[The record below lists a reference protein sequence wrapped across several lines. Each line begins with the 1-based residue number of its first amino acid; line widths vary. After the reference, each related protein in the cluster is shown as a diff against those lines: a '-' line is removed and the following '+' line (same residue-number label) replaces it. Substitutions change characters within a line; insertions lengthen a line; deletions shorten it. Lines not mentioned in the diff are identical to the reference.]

1 MKLLYFIK
9 YNMTGKGQKK
19 SSKSGIS
26 NLRTAEL
33 EKFANTLR
41 SKKQYGGSSHEVSGV
56 EESWDLVN
64 NLLNNSAPIDLGPPR
79 KVTQSG
85 GKRRSKKSYSLYG
98 GGEESSGATFL
109 PAQWNNA
116 KAPLAKP
123 NNPSQIESA
132 YGKINAVSGMDV
144 NLAAFPN
151 SSMQQT
157 GGAKKLKTKKATKAT
172 KVKKT
177 KKSTDSSKDK
187 PATKKAKKAKKSKK
201 TTDSPKKSTSIWA
214 KIKSFF

>member
-9 YNMTGKGQKK
+9 YNMTGERQKK
-19 SSKSGIS
+19 SGKSGIS
-26 NLRTAEL
+26 YLRTAEL
-33 EKFANTLR
+33 EKFAKTLR
-41 SKKQYGGSSHEVSGV
+41 NKKQYGGGYDNEVSGV

-64 NLLNNSAPIDLGPPR
+64 NLLNNSAPIDLGPPCQ
-79 KVTQSG
+79 VGQNG

-98 GGEESSGATFL
+98 GGEQSSGATFL

-123 NNPSQIESA
+123 NNPSQITGA
-132 YGKINAVSGMDV
+132 YGKINAVDGMDV
-144 NLAAFPN
+144 NLSAFPN

-157 GGAKKLKTKKATKAT
+157 GGAKKGKAKKATKA
-172 KVKKT
+172 KKAKKT
-177 KKSTDSSKDK
+177 TDSSKDK
-187 PATKKAKKAKKSKK
+187 PAKKAKKSKK
-201 TTDSPKKSTSIWA
+201 TTDSPKKSTSLWA